1 MPAMDPRWG
10 SNGVTAIY
18 LILLEPDSLLHFGSN
33 ILVEEADLLHP
44 CPQGAHHTGDKR
56 AWESIMRAS
65 L

>member
-1 MPAMDPRWG
+1 M
-10 SNGVTAIY
+10 TAIY

-56 AWESIMRAS
+56 AWESVMRAS